1 MPTRWQTAPR
11 AHLSIRTF
19 SAGFAR
25 QALLGLLIVTFLASG
40 EAGGTE
46 DAAAIPQFVTTDG
59 IDFKLDGKPYFITG
73 ANNHYLTYGT
83 DAEVIRVLDDAAALG
98 MNVIRTFLQPVIGSL
113 DGSAPTI
120 WQWQTRVA
128 TSDLNTNGNY
138 LLFWDQK
145 TGRMAINDGKD
156 GIQRVDFLIAEAKKR
171 NIKLII
177 ALVDFWS
184 FTGGIQQMR
193 AWYGSQDKSTFFFED
208 PRTRQDY
215 KDWVSHVVW
224 RLNPRTGLRYRD
236 DPTIMAWELANEA
249 NAVPEQLR
257 LRWTAEMAAYLK
269 SQDPN
274 HLVGS
279 GNANPDLASF
289 DISVPDIDFGTWH
302 GYPKYLDIN
311 PDQFAILIKRY
322 CDAAPIHGK
331 PVLLEEFGYARS
343 NPDQA
348 AAYEKWLNA
357 LAQNRNC
364 AGWLVWRLV
373 SRQQNGKYP
382 VDENPIAQF
391 DLRNDGTPLWSVLKK
406 AVEAGRQ

>member
-1 MPTRWQTAPR
+1 
-11 AHLSIRTF
+11 L
-19 SAGFAR
+19 AGLAR
-25 QALLGLLIVTFLASG
+25 QALVCFLLVAISAFGKA
-40 EAGGTE
+40 AGTE
-46 DAAAIPQFVTTDG
+46 ESAALPQFVTADG
-59 IDFKLDGKPYFITG
+59 VDFKLDGQPFFVTG
-73 ANNHYLTYGT
+73 VNNHYLTYGT

-98 MNVIRTFLQPVIGSL
+98 MNVVRTFLQPVIGSL
-113 DGSAPTI
+113 DGSEPTI
-120 WQWQTRVA
+120 WQWRTEVA

-138 LLFWDQK
+138 LLFWDPK
-145 TGRMAINDGKD
+145 AGRMLINDGAD

-193 AWYGSQDKSTFFFED
+193 AWYGSHDKSTFFFED

-215 KDWVSHVVW
+215 KDWVRHVVW

-249 NAVPEQLR
+249 NALPEQLR

-274 HLVGS
+274 HLIGS
-279 GNANPDLASF
+279 GNANPDLATF
-289 DISVPDIDFGTWH
+289 DISVPNIDFGTWH

-311 PDQFAILIKRY
+311 PEQFNVMIKQY
-322 CDAAPIHGK
+322 CDVAPIHRK

-343 NPDQA
+343 NPDQI
-348 AAYEKWLNA
+348 AAYEKWLKT
-357 LAQNRNC
+357 LAQDRNC

-373 SRQQNGKYP
+373 SRQRNGKYP

-391 DLRNDGTPLWSVLKK
+391 DVRNDGTPLWSVLKN
-406 AVEAGRQ
+406 AAATGRQKRFSIWRNGSARPWKW